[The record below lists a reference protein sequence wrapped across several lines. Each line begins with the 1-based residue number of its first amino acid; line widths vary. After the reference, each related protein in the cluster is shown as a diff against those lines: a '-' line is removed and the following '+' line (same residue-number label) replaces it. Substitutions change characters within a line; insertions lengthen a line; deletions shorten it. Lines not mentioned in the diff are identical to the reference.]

1 MHQRM
6 TRRSLCVIGAR
17 DSEIIDRVP
26 KSVQDTFSPSDR
38 GVRMKGLRAPK
49 LCSQSISHLKT
60 EPIQRLLTVFSLPTI
75 LGRVCLAGFGFYIA
89 VRCGFDKHLYL
100 TSCLNA
106 HNHNTCIRLP
116 QTGCTARKMALF
128 IISQDRQT
136 QDPQLQVQLQAGDAM
151 ATTIIID

>member
-1 MHQRM
+1 M
-6 TRRSLCVIGAR
+6 
-17 DSEIIDRVP
+17 
-26 KSVQDTFSPSDR
+26 
-38 GVRMKGLRAPK
+38 
-49 LCSQSISHLKT
+49 
-60 EPIQRLLTVFSLPTI
+60 RLLRPGVSFT
-75 LGRVCLAGFGFYIA
+75 GFAFYIA

-106 HNHNTCIRLP
+106 HNHNTCVRLP

-136 QDPQLQVQLQAGDAM
+136 QVLAANAM